1 MGNILA
7 PFKKFLSNKNTIT
20 ILGVLLGVV
29 VLFLGYKWRVNE
41 AINPQEVYY
50 AARTL
55 IQGETIKA
63 EDVQTTTISNSNL
76 NSMSNIVRTLT
87 CPEGDL
93 SKDCIVGKM
102 VSFDAK
108 IPVNSYFFRESL
120 INPNDM
126 PDSIFSNIPDG
137 YTIFALKVDNDS
149 TLGNSIFPDDTIDL
163 YLYVRS
169 SKDDSENRLIY
180 GKFIKQIQVL
190 AVKDSNGNNVFR
202 NRDDLSQ
209 PDQLLFSVPEDLY
222 LLLKK
227 AQYLGDTVIVPVARN
242 TSYSTNPGETE
253 VESGYLKDYIL
264 QQTVQI
270 PDENVVQTTSTAS
283 SNEDE

>member
-41 AINPQEVYY
+41 AINPQRVYY
-50 AARTL
+50 ATRTL
-55 IQGETIKA
+55 IQGQTITA
-63 EDVQTTTISNSNL
+63 EDVQQTTISATNL
-76 NSMSNIVRTLT
+76 NNMSNIVNTLT
-87 CPEGDL
+87 CPDNDL
-93 SKDCIVGKM
+93 SYDCIVGKM

-108 IPVNSYFFRESL
+108 IPANSYFFKESL
-120 INPNDM
+120 INPADM

-137 YTIFALKVDNDS
+137 YTIFALKVNNDS

-163 YLYVRS
+163 YLYVPS
-169 SKDDSENRLIY
+169 SKDDSEGRLIY
-180 GKFIKQIQVL
+180 GKFINQIQVL
-190 AVKDSNGNNVFR
+190 AVKDSSGNNVFK
-202 NRDDLSQ
+202 NRDNLGQ

-227 AQYLGDTVIVPVARN
+227 AQYLGGTNIVPVARN

-253 VESGYLKDYIL
+253 VESDYLKNYIL
-264 QQTVQI
+264 QQTVTI
-270 PDENVVQTTSTAS
+270 PDENVVETIHT
-283 SNEDE
+283 NNGNDDE

>member
-41 AINPQEVYY
+41 AINPQQVYY

-55 IQGETIKA
+55 IQGETITA

-76 NSMSNIVRTLT
+76 NSMNNIVNQLT
-87 CPEGDL
+87 CPNNDL
-93 SKDCIVGKM
+93 SMDCIVGKM
-102 VSFDAK
+102 VSFDSK
-108 IPVNSYFFRESL
+108 IPQNSYFFRESL
-120 INPNDM
+120 INPDDM

-163 YLYVRS
+163 YLYVPS
-169 SKDDSENRLIY
+169 SKDDSESRLIY

-227 AQYLGDTVIVPVARN
+227 AQYISGTNLVPVARN

-253 VESGYLKDYIL
+253 VESDYLKNYIL

-270 PDENVVQTTSTAS
+270 PDENVVQTTNSANS
-283 SNEDE
+283 SEDE